1 MLMAWFWWL
10 LGIFILVLW
19 IAALVDIIRRRHE
32 RSGSS
37 TAAWIIIV
45 LILPV
50 IGTVAYFLMNG
61 MGGSMQPDTGPEDPD
76 RTPPGGRMY

>member
-1 MLMAWFWWL
+1 MAWFWWL
-10 LGIFILVLW
+10 LGVFILILW

-32 RSGSS
+32 RSGGS

-45 LILPV
+45 LIFPV
-50 IGTVAYFLMNG
+50 IGTVAYFLVNG
-61 MGGSMQPDTGPEDPD
+61 MGGGSMQPDAGPEDAD